1 MSTTPSRGPLR
12 PPEAPVDFQTL
23 VARSRAVT
31 GRSVAELARSNGYR
45 VPGNLSQHK
54 GFVGQLIE
62 VALGADA
69 GSESR
74 PDFTHLGIE
83 LKTLPVRDDGTP
95 LESTFVCKA
104 VIDGTESFD
113 FKSTPLWHK
122 LERVMFFP
130 VQGDRAIPLAE
141 RRFGTPFLW
150 EPSGHDEH
158 LLEADWRE
166 LSDRIRRGQLESI
179 TARDGAILQLRPKAI
194 DSHER
199 ACGLGA
205 EGWLV
210 PMPPRGWYLR
220 RTFTASLVRR
230 AFEL

>member
-1 MSTTPSRGPLR
+1 MSATPPQGPQR
-12 PPEAPVDFQTL
+12 PPDAPVDFQTL
-23 VARSRAVT
+23 VSRSRAVT
-31 GRSVAELARSNGYR
+31 GRSVADLARGHGYR

-83 LKTLPVRDDGTP
+83 LKTLPIRDDGTP

-104 VIDGTESFD
+104 IIDGTESFD
-113 FKSTPLWHK
+113 FKSTALWHK
-122 LERVMFFP
+122 LAHVLFFP
-130 VQGDRAIPLAE
+130 VQGDRAIPLTQ
-141 RRFGTPFLW
+141 RRFGMPFLW
-150 EPSGHDEH
+150 EPSGDDVRV
-158 LLEADWRE
+158 LEGDWRE

-179 TARDGAILQLRPKAI
+179 TARDGAVLQLRPKGV

-199 ACGLGA
+199 ASGLGA

-220 RTFTASLVRR
+220 RSFTASLVRR